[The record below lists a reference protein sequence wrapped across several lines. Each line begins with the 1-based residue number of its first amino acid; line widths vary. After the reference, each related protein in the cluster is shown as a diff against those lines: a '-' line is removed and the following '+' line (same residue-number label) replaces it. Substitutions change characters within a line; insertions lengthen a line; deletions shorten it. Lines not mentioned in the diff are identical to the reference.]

1 MPVSILRQA
10 EVQTETREAIE
21 KRQQLL
27 AEEIDDSRIADTVA
41 LNRLKE
47 FLSAEAVWH
56 ISDMDYPMR
65 VRYEKYLNRLNYAKG
80 SIRKY
85 IKVFDLVKQYEIAQ
99 QMKTL
104 AGKQRYQWK
113 YQNTVLF
120 LPYHPDE
127 DIVKQFAVTRQLA
140 VLVWDFKRECP
151 ELLKRQVFNTLNKV
165 IDTYKNRNLKRNKLL
180 ALQNFYTFCTQH
192 QIEDVGMLE
201 QSQIDLFESWLR
213 DAGVPATDKHLSIIG
228 FCRRVSFENA
238 ERIPWDATVWY
249 LERFHLKMDRMNE
262 SNPVG
267 SISFMEIQHPNNR
280 KIAQAYMKYELGI
293 TGQAISTI
301 TRRYLCIRNFLEF
314 LEQEGLTATECT
326 ALYIKQYAKMLLEKQ
341 IEPKGYNER
350 LSGIGH
356 FYKFMEVRQYI
367 KRVPFRLE
375 YHMQKVVPVH
385 HDRSVEYEVY
395 IEILQKLHKFP
406 EHLRCMFLHLWCI
419 GLRASEV
426 CTLKGNAYYEQGAD
440 CWIQVY
446 QVKMKSYKRVPIPV
460 GLYRVMQVYLKKHQ
474 IQADDYIFP
483 NTKGGA
489 FLYQTFHNQMIK
501 TCEENK
507 ITNGEYIFNSHDY
520 RHTVATM
527 FYDNQV
533 SIQSIRDYL
542 GHTYD
547 EMTRQYIDYMPRKL
561 AQANEEFFSHK
572 ENNLAACLKKVDTNA
587 E

>member
-1 MPVSILRQA
+1 MPVFMLQQA
-10 EVQTETREAIE
+10 EVQTETKEANE

-27 AEEIDDSRIADTVA
+27 VEEINASGIADAVA

-47 FLSAEAVWH
+47 FLRAEAVWR

-65 VRYEKYLNRLNYAKG
+65 VRYEKYLNRLNYAKV
-80 SIRKY
+80 SVRRY
-85 IKVFDLVKQYEIAQ
+85 IKVFDLVKQHEIAQ

-113 YQNTVLF
+113 YQNTILF
-120 LPYHPDE
+120 LPYHPDG
-127 DIVKQFAVTRQLA
+127 DIVKQFAVTRQMA
-140 VLVWDFKRECP
+140 VLVWDFKKECP
-151 ELLKRQVFNTLNKV
+151 ELLKRQVFDTLNKV
-165 IDTYKNRNLKRNKLL
+165 IDTYKNRNMKRNKLL

-213 DAGVPATDKHLSIIG
+213 DAGVSATDKHLSIIG
-228 FCRRVSFENA
+228 FCRRISFENA

-267 SISFMEIQHPNNR
+267 SISFMEIQHPDNR

-326 ALYIKQYAKMLLEKQ
+326 ALHIKQ
-341 IEPKGYNER
+341 
-350 LSGIGH
+350 
-356 FYKFMEVRQYI
+356 
-367 KRVPFRLE
+367 
-375 YHMQKVVPVH
+375 KVHPVH

-395 IEILQKLHKFP
+395 MEILQKLYKFP
-406 EHLRCMFLHLWCI
+406 EHLRCMFLHLWCV

-426 CTLKGNAYYEQGAD
+426 CTLKGNAYYRQGDD

-446 QVKMKSYKRVPIPV
+446 QVKMKSYKRVPIPE
-460 GLYRVMQVYLKKHQ
+460 GLYQIMEVYLKRHG
-474 IQADDYIFP
+474 IQADSYIFQ
-483 NTKGGA
+483 NAKGGA
-489 FLYQTFHNQMIK
+489 FLYQTFRNQMLK
-501 TCEENK
+501 ACEENR
-507 ITNGEYIFNSHDY
+507 IINGEYLFNSHDY

-533 SIQSIRDYL
+533 SLQSIRDYL

-561 AQANEEFFSHK
+561 AEANEEFFSHK
-572 ENNLAACLKKVDTNA
+572 ENNLAACLKKGDTNA

>member
-10 EVQTETREAIE
+10 EVQTETREEIE
-21 KRQQLL
+21 KRQKLL
-27 AEEIDDSRIADTVA
+27 EEEIHASQVADTVA

-47 FLSAEAVWH
+47 FLNAEAVWH
-56 ISDMDYPMR
+56 ISDMDYLMR
-65 VRYEKYLNRLNYAKG
+65 VRYEKYLNGIDYAETTIRRYLN
-80 SIRKY
+80 
-85 IKVFDLVKQYEIAQ
+85 VFDLVKQHEIAQ

-104 AGKQRYQWK
+104 TGRQKYQWK
-113 YQNTVLF
+113 YRNEVLY

-127 DIVKQFAVTRQLA
+127 DIVNQFSITRQKEI
-140 VLVWDFKRECP
+140 LVWDFKKECP
-151 ELLKRQVFNTLNKV
+151 ELLKRQVFDTLNEV
-165 IDTYKNRNLKRNKLL
+165 INTYKNRNMKRNKLL
-180 ALQNFYTFCTQH
+180 ALQRFYGFCAQH
-192 QIEDVGMLE
+192 QITDVGKLE
-201 QSQIDLFESWLR
+201 QPQIDLFESLLR
-213 DAGVPATDKHLSIIG
+213 NEGISTPEKYLSIIS
-228 FCRRVSFENA
+228 FCQRVSFEKSEN
-238 ERIPWDATVWY
+238 IPWDATVWY
-249 LERFHLKMDRMNE
+249 LERFHIKTDRMNE
-262 SNPVG
+262 SNPVV
-267 SISFMEIQHPNNR
+267 SVSFMEIQNPENR

-301 TRRYLCIRNFLEF
+301 ARRYVCVRNFLEF
-314 LEQEGLTATECT
+314 LEQEELPATECT
-326 ALYIKQYAKMLLEKQ
+326 AVHIEQYAKILLEKQ

-356 FYKFMEVRQYI
+356 FYKFMEVRKYI

-395 IEILQKLHKFP
+395 MEILQKLHKFP

-426 CTLKGNAYYEQGAD
+426 CTLKGNAYYRQEAD

-446 QVKMKSYKRVPIPV
+446 QEKMKSYKRVPIPD

-489 FLYQTFHNQMIK
+489 FLYQTFRNQMINA
-501 TCEENK
+501 CEENK

-542 GHTYD
+542 GHTYE
-547 EMTRQYIDYMPRKL
+547 EMTRQYIDYMPRKI
-561 AQANEEFFSHK
+561 AEANEEFFSHR
-572 ENNLAACLKKVDTNA
+572 ENSLAACLKKGDMNA
-587 E
+587 R